1 MTDSKVIRI
10 QGIGALSLEKS
21 KRAKR
26 VIISIRTSKDIRV
39 AVPTRTS
46 YKKAREF
53 VDSKKQWMQ
62 KHLAVI
68 RQNEK
73 QQKTLENSF
82 LDIDRA
88 DAEKRLRDRL
98 AGLAKNHRITYNKV
112 SIRKQKTRW
121 GSCSSNKN
129 ISLNIRLAVLPEGLI
144 DYVIM
149 HELVHTR
156 VHDHSKK
163 FWAMLDMYTG
173 DAKETAKK
181 LKKHDSML
189 L

>member
-1 MTDSKVIRI
+1 MTDSSVTNIN
-10 QGIGALSLEKS
+10 GIGAVLFQKS

-26 VIISIRTSKDIRV
+26 VIISIRTSRDIRV

-68 RQNEK
+68 RENEK
-73 QQKTLENSF
+73 QQKALEDSF

-88 DAEKRLRDRL
+88 DAEKRLKDRL
-98 AGLAKNHRITYNKV
+98 AVLAKKHGLTYNKV

-129 ISLNIRLAVLPEGLI
+129 ISLNIKLAALPEELI

-156 VHDHSKK
+156 VHDHSRK
-163 FWAMLDMYTG
+163 FWAMLDRYNG
-173 DAKETAKK
+173 NAKEKAKK